1 MFNFFKLELNGIGA
15 TLSLNTYFIKFKS
28 NKSKLNWDKMN
39 NNENIKENNNNVEM
53 TKFLAVLF
61 AICSGLAIGN
71 LYWAQPLLV
80 QIMTGFGL
88 PAANGGL
95 LVTATQI
102 GYAIGI
108 LLIVP
113 LGDFLPRKKL
123 ISIVIALSVVALV
136 SCALSP
142 SFMILSLSLFSMG
155 IVTISGQIILPLAGD
170 LSRDEERG
178 HIVGIV
184 SSGITTGIL
193 FSRFASGII
202 AGFWGWRSVYI
213 IAAALNLFMALII
226 IHVLPEIS
234 RKNQLVSYKRLL
246 TSVFTTFKRHET
258 LPRILL
264 HSGLIFGL
272 VFNIFWT
279 SLTFLLSEAPFN
291 YSTMEIGL
299 VSLAG
304 LTAAIFGLGIG
315 KLQDKG
321 LSIPALGMFIIM
333 SLVTMIC
340 GLMIYDSIIA
350 IIIIAAVLS
359 IAVQGISVLSQAR
372 LFNLSNEERSR
383 LNTVFVVNNFIFAAL
398 GSALSSF
405 LWSLG
410 GWKYEMIGAILIS
423 LAALTVWIFSRKP
436 FYNEDQK
443 SIA

>member
-1 MFNFFKLELNGIGA
+1 MNGI
-15 TLSLNTYFIKFKS
+15 
-28 NKSKLNWDKMN
+28 
-39 NNENIKENNNNVEM
+39 ENNKPAEM
-53 TKFLAVLF
+53 TKFLAILF

-71 LYWAQPLLV
+71 LYWSQPLLV
-80 QIMTGFGL
+80 QIMNGFGL

-108 LLIVP
+108 FFIVP
-113 LGDFLPRKKL
+113 LGDFVQRKRL
-123 ISIVIALSVVALV
+123 ISLVMALSIIALI

-142 SFMILSLSLFSMG
+142 SFIILSLSLFSMG

-170 LSRDEERG
+170 LSKEEERG

-202 AGFWGWRSVYI
+202 AGFWGWRSVYL
-213 IAAALNLFMALII
+213 IAAILNLIMVLTII
-226 IHVLPEIS
+226 YVLPEIP
-234 RKNQLVSYKRLL
+234 RKNKLKSYKKLL
-246 TSVFTTFKRHET
+246 LSVFTTFKRHET
-258 LPRILL
+258 LPKILL

-279 SLTFLLSEAPFN
+279 SITFLLSGEPFN
-291 YSTMEIGL
+291 YNTFQIGL

-304 LTAAIFGLGIG
+304 LTAAVFGLGIG

-321 LSIPALGMFIIM
+321 LSVPALGIFIII
-333 SLVTMIC
+333 SLITMLC
-340 GLMIYDSIIA
+340 GLVFYDSIIA
-350 IIIIAAVLS
+350 IIIIAAIISV
-359 IAVQGISVLSQAR
+359 AVQGISVLTQAR

-383 LNTVFVVNNFIFAAL
+383 LNTVFVVNNFIFGAI
-398 GSALSSF
+398 GSALSSL

-410 GWKYEMIGAILIS
+410 GWQYVMIGASLIS
-423 LAALTVWIFSRKP
+423 LIALMVWLSSKSSFNK
-436 FYNEDQK
+436 FDNE
-443 SIA
+443 IRT